1 MKDPKSTFFLWVPF
15 AIAALLTVGCGEKKE
30 PANEDSAED
39 GSDLEESGSGDS
51 DSSDSGTADNGRD
64 AASNRANSTDD
75 QTGDKG
81 PIAAASDFKPS
92 GWPNWMG
99 PDHNGE
105 SSESGWSETWP
116 IDGLPRVWERQI
128 GIGFSS
134 VSIVD
139 GRLFTMG
146 HIRGVEHVYALDAS
160 SGDDIWSHSYPSALG
175 DNLHDGGPAATPT
188 VDGEFVYTL
197 GKAGQLFCF
206 KAADGEIQWSK
217 EVRDDLE
224 VRLPE
229 WGFASSPYIL
239 GDQLIVQ
246 GGRVVSYSKS
256 TGEKN
261 WQTDRH
267 SAGYGSVVS
276 FKWKNETLLAV
287 LDSDGLRIIQAAD
300 GAPVDFYEWESPFQ
314 TNSTTPIVRD
324 GLIYISSGYNVGCGL
339 FRLDDNRRLVRLY
352 GNRDMRNHFNNSIV
366 VDGFLYGFDGNSNL
380 GRVVQLTCMNFETGE
395 VAWQTR
401 GLGCGSLMIADGKL
415 LILSEDGRL
424 VLARATPQKYDELT
438 RSEFLEGRCWTV
450 PVLLD
455 GRVYGR
461 NAAGRLVCVQLP
473 AK

>member
-1 MKDPKSTFFLWVPF
+1 
-15 AIAALLTVGCGEKKE
+15 
-30 PANEDSAED
+30 
-39 GSDLEESGSGDS
+39 
-51 DSSDSGTADNGRD
+51 
-64 AASNRANSTDD
+64 
-75 QTGDKG
+75 
-81 PIAAASDFKPS
+81 
-92 GWPNWMG
+92 
-99 PDHNGE
+99 
-105 SSESGWSETWP
+105 
-116 IDGLPRVWERQI
+116 
-128 GIGFSS
+128 
-134 VSIVD
+134 
-139 GRLFTMG
+139 
-146 HIRGVEHVYALDAS
+146 
-160 SGDDIWSHSYPSALG
+160 
-175 DNLHDGGPAATPT
+175 
-188 VDGEFVYTL
+188 
-197 GKAGQLFCF
+197 
-206 KAADGEIQWSK
+206 
-217 EVRDDLE
+217 
-224 VRLPE
+224 LPE

-261 WQTDRH
+261 WQTNRH
-267 SAGYGSVVS
+267 SAGYGSVAS
-276 FKWKNETLLAV
+276 FEWKDETLLAV
-287 LDSDGLRIIQAAD
+287 LDCDGVRIIQAAD

-352 GNRDMRNHFNNSIV
+352 SNRDMRNHFNNSIV
-366 VDGFLYGFDGNSNL
+366 LDGFLYGFDGNSNL
-380 GRVVQLTCMNFETGE
+380 GRVVQLTCMNFATGE

-424 VLARATPQKYDELT
+424 VLARATPQKYEELT

-473 AK
+473 VEL